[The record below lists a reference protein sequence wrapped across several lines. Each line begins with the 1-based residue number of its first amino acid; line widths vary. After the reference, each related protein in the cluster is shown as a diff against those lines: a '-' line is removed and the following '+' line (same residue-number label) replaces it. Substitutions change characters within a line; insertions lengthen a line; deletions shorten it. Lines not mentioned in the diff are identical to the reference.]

1 MDKIKVG
8 AVIYAPKVTVIWE
21 IIAKFFEDE
30 HCPIEPIYYR
40 DYKTQVDGLMSGG
53 IHLWLGW
60 TLFLELKENV

>member
-30 HCPIEPIYYR
+30 HCPIEPI
-40 DYKTQVDGLMSGG
+40 
-53 IHLWLGW
+53 GW